1 MKINNI
7 KLMNK
12 QIKAIFVLA
21 FTLVMSVTSCLNEVS
36 DPNGGGNALP
46 GNVESLDSQVAAMK
60 ISVGDLESVSGA
72 LVGVAETLDVDALKA
87 ELESCSASVQD
98 HIASVE
104 GGAQALAS
112 TVKAIELQGRI
123 AETVGALKAQVE
135 LLEANGQTRVLLERI
150 QTLEEGVA
158 SWLGDKF
165 ENYYLVSSEL
175 ERVNEFSSVA
185 KEQALSVDALQSDV
199 EAGLRKDDQS
209 GDLAKVASSVSES
222 AKLLAEQQSSLSALS
237 SELETGYVS
246 AIKSS
251 TSESKSTLKALN
263 TKAAAALAEV
273 DNSFDGLKA
282 RISACKAT
290 LTDLQNRLTKIEA
303 DVDELLRMIQS
314 VSFMSDYSSDYAVAY
329 YEMKSETVENQDKSY
344 HGKCKRQPEQ
354 TIELNY
360 MIRPAAAAAAV
371 SDPNTVLKV
380 IGYYADKIQTSAID
394 PSNYLNFTVNSVY
407 VTNSERGIVSVTV
420 NHDLNDDFFFKE
432 IGAKCAL
439 SIATGSSDVVSKFVE
454 LVPKDKSATVYVE
467 EMRINH
473 DDFEIAEGQT
483 KTLTVTLNPETATNK
498 TVSWTSSNTEVAT
511 VDKGVVTAVAPGDAT
526 ITATTNGINEWGH
539 QLIASLKVKVNP
551 AVRLGGPLYVEVGKP
566 AELSLDFPPAMNIE
580 SKIWSS
586 SDETKATVANG
597 IVTGVAHTY
606 NQYTYQYNP
615 ITITCVVNGVITLT
629 HEMYV
634 VVPQPRQ
641 IRLNSYGDDVKSV
654 SMKLDQ
660 TISLA
665 GSILPDN
672 VDASLF
678 RMTYE
683 SDAGVGWIDFSS
695 GEIKAPG
702 SVGGRYVYIKVRD
715 KDKNTY
721 MKTFVERTVVVN
733 VEPYYV
739 ETMKFA
745 QETITLAPDQT
756 TVLSPVFTSDVDGK
770 QPSYT
775 SLNWVSS
782 NPSVVSVN
790 STTGEIS
797 TLKEGSAV
805 ITATTTD
812 ANAVPSGQSAKSAS
826 CTVVVETPVAPI
838 NIGDY
843 FYSDGTWSSQ
853 RDYSKTVIGIVFSN
867 AGVAT
872 SDPILMRDCPKATHG
887 LVVGLT
893 EYNSTL
899 GQFGYSS
906 VYTWLTDAGYPA
918 ISVDVPNGY
927 GLTKGMTAYRDANSG
942 YVELYDRT
950 NGPVAKHNVALPSGV
965 SSWYIP
971 SFKEMK
977 WLHENKAVV
986 NAALSNA
993 GGTQIT
999 GSLYWLSTLRTY
1011 SYNQCQGSPF
1021 DMINGGWYAYDKK
1034 TTSYPVRVV
1043 FAF

>member
-1 MKINNI
+1 MKHLI
-7 KLMNK
+7 KMGW
-12 QIKAIFVLA
+12 VLA
-21 FTLVMSVTSCLNEVS
+21 SAVMLCLTSCLNEAS
-36 DPNGGGNALP
+36 DPNSGAGELP
-46 GNVESLDSQVAAMK
+46 GNVAALVEQVASMK
-60 ISVGDLESVSGA
+60 TSVNEMESIQASLAEMSDLQGFAAQLETCVTSVN
-72 LVGVAETLDVDALKA
+72 E
-87 ELESCSASVQD
+87 

-104 GGAQALAS
+104 AGMSGVNA
-112 TVKAIELQGRI
+112 TI
-123 AETVGALKAQVE
+123 AAMEIQSQIATTIGALKVQVASFSNE
-135 LLEANGQTRVLLERI
+135 SLQSDILSVEK
-150 QTLEEGVA
+150 GVA
-158 SWLGDKF
+158 LWLGKDF
-165 ENYYLVSSEL
+165 TNYYV
-175 ERVNEFSSVA
+175 VA
-185 KEQALSVDALQSDV
+185 SEQASLAAMMELVDAQSLLVGAIASDV
-199 EAGLRKDDQS
+199 EAGLRVGDAS
-209 GDLAKVASSVSES
+209 G
-222 AKLLAEQQSSLSALS
+222 LAEILASVDNSSKELSKLNEQISALCT
-237 SELETGYVS
+237 EVEKGYS
-246 AIKSS
+246 DAIKSQ
-251 TSESKSTLKALN
+251 TSDTKSALKALN
-263 TKAAAALAEV
+263 NKAKTAAEQADNTLA
-273 DNSFDGLKA
+273 GLIGRIEDCEAAIADLDA
-282 RISACKAT
+282 RLAKV
-290 LTDLQNRLTKIEA
+290 EA
-303 DVDELLRMIQS
+303 DVEELLGMIQS
-314 VSFMSDYSSDYAVAY
+314 VSFLSDYSSDYAVAY
-329 YEMKSETVENQDKSY
+329 YEMKDTKVSAPGKAYDGKNQRAAA
-344 HGKCKRQPEQ
+344 G
-354 TIELNY
+354 TIDLSF
-360 MIRPAAAAAAV
+360 MIRPASAAAAV
-371 SDPNTVLKV
+371 TAQTASVF
-380 IGYYADKIQTSAID
+380 GYYAEQIQTRAVD
-394 PSNYLNFTVNSVY
+394 PSSFVNFQIQRVS
-407 VTNSERGIVSVTV
+407 VTNAERGIVTV
-420 NHDLNDDFFFKE
+420 KVSHDLKDDFYYKAT
-432 IGAKCAL
+432 GAKCAL
-439 SIATGSSDVVSKFVE
+439 SIATGKTDITSKFIE
-454 LVPKDKSATVYVE
+454 LVPKDNSSTVYVE
-467 EMRINH
+467 EIKINT
-473 DDFEIAEGQT
+473 DDFEIDEGQS
-483 KTLTVTLNPETATNK
+483 KNLTATVNPSSATNK
-498 TVSWTSSNTEVAT
+498 TVKWTSSDPTIVSIDQASGAMKAEKQGNV
-511 VDKGVVTAVAPGDAT
+511 T
-526 ITATTNGINEWGH
+526 ITATTNGIDEWGDN
-539 QLIASLKVKVNP
+539 LTASVNVKVNP
-551 AVRLGGPLYVEVGKP
+551 SIRLGGPLYVEVGKN
-566 AELSLDFPPAMNIE
+566 AELSLDFPPAMNVE
-580 SKIWSS
+580 SKVWLS
-586 SDETKATVANG
+586 SDETKATVENG

-615 ITITCVVNGVITLT
+615 ITITCIVNGTITLT
-629 HEMYV
+629 HEMSV

-641 IRLNSYGDDVKSV
+641 IKLNNYGDDVKSV

-665 GSILPDN
+665 GTILPAN

-683 SDAGVGWIDFSS
+683 SDGGLGWIDFSS

-702 SVGGRYVYIKVRD
+702 SLGGRYVYIKV
-715 KDKNTY
+715 KDINKHTY

-843 FYSDGTWSSQ
+843 FYSDGTWSSE

-872 SDPILMRDCPKATHG
+872 SDPVLMRDCPKATHG

-906 VYTWLTDAGYPA
+906 VYGWLSSNGYPTPNT
-918 ISVDVPNGY
+918 DVPNGY

-950 NGPVAKHNVALPSGV
+950 SGPVAKHKVSLPSGV

-971 SFKEMK
+971 SYKEMK

-1011 SYNQCQGSPF
+1011 NSYNECQGSPF
-1021 DMINGGWYAYDKK
+1021 DMVNGAWYSYDKK

>member
-1 MKINNI
+1 MKHLI
-7 KLMNK
+7 KMGW
-12 QIKAIFVLA
+12 VLA
-21 FTLVMSVTSCLNEVS
+21 SAVMLCLTSCLNEAS
-36 DPNGGGNALP
+36 DPNSGAGELP
-46 GNVESLDSQVAAMK
+46 GNVATLVEQVASMKTSVNEMESIQESLAEMSDLQGFAAQLETCVT
-60 ISVGDLESVSGA
+60 SVNE
-72 LVGVAETLDVDALKA
+72 
-87 ELESCSASVQD
+87 

-104 GGAQALAS
+104 AGMSGVNA
-112 TVKAIELQGRI
+112 TI
-123 AETVGALKAQVE
+123 AAMEIQSQIATTIGALKVQ
-135 LLEANGQTRVLLERI
+135 L
-150 QTLEEGVA
+150 A
-158 SWLGDKF
+158 SF
-165 ENYYLVSSEL
+165 S
-175 ERVNEFSSVA
+175 NES
-185 KEQALSVDALQSDV
+185 LQSDILSV
-199 EAGLRKDDQS
+199 EKGVALWLGKDFTNYYVVASEQASLAAMMEVVDAQSLLVGAIASDVDAGLRVGDAS
-209 GDLAKVASSVSES
+209 G
-222 AKLLAEQQSSLSALS
+222 LAEILASVDNSSKELSKLNEQISALCT
-237 SELETGYVS
+237 EVEKGYS
-246 AIKSS
+246 DAIKSP
-251 TSESKSTLKALN
+251 TSDTKSALKALN
-263 TKAAAALAEV
+263 NKAKTAAEQADNTLA
-273 DNSFDGLKA
+273 GLIGRIEDCEAAIADLDA
-282 RISACKAT
+282 RLAKV
-290 LTDLQNRLTKIEA
+290 EA
-303 DVDELLRMIQS
+303 DVEELLGMIQS
-314 VSFMSDYSSDYAVAY
+314 VSFLSDYSSDYAVAY
-329 YEMKSETVENQDKSY
+329 YEMKSNKVSAPGQAYDGKNQREAA
-344 HGKCKRQPEQ
+344 G
-354 TIELNY
+354 TIDLSF
-360 MIRPAAAAAAV
+360 MIRPASAAAAV
-371 SDPNTVLKV
+371 TEQTASVF
-380 IGYYADKIQTSAID
+380 GYYAEQIQTRAVDPSSFVNFKIQ
-394 PSNYLNFTVNSVY
+394 SVS
-407 VTNSERGIVSVTV
+407 VTNAERGIVTV
-420 NHDLNDDFFFKE
+420 KVSHDLKDDFYYKAT
-432 IGAKCAL
+432 GAKCAL
-439 SIATGSSDVVSKFVE
+439 SIATGKTDITSKFIE
-454 LVPKDKSATVYVE
+454 LVPKDNSSTVYVE
-467 EMRINH
+467 EIKINT
-473 DDFEIAEGQT
+473 DDFEIDEGQS
-483 KTLTVTLNPETATNK
+483 KNLTATVNPSSATNK
-498 TVSWTSSNTEVAT
+498 TVKWTSSDPTIVSIDQASGAMKAEKQGNV
-511 VDKGVVTAVAPGDAT
+511 T
-526 ITATTNGINEWGH
+526 ITATTNGIDEWGDN
-539 QLIASLKVKVNP
+539 LTASVNVKVNP
-551 AVRLGGPLYVEVGKP
+551 SIRLGGPLYVEVGKN
-566 AELSLDFPPAMNIE
+566 AELSLDFPPAMNVE
-580 SKIWSS
+580 SKVWLS
-586 SDETKATVANG
+586 SDETKATVENG

-615 ITITCVVNGVITLT
+615 ITITCIVNGNITLT
-629 HEMYV
+629 HEMSV

-641 IRLNSYGDDVKSV
+641 IKLNNYGDDVKSI

-665 GSILPDN
+665 GTILPAN

-683 SDAGVGWIDFSS
+683 SDGGLGWINFDT

-702 SVGGRYVYIKVRD
+702 SMGGRYVYIKVRD
-715 KDKNTY
+715 KDQNTY

-843 FYSDGTWSSQ
+843 FYSDGTWSSE

-872 SDPILMRDCPKATHG
+872 SDPVLMRDCPKATHG

-893 EYNSTL
+893 EYDSTL

-906 VYTWLTDAGYPA
+906 VYGWLSSNGYPTPNT
-918 ISVDVPNGY
+918 DVPNGY
-927 GLTKGMTAYRDANSG
+927 GLTKGMTAYRDANSS

-950 NGPVAKHNVALPSGV
+950 NGPVAKHKVSLPSGV

-971 SFKEMK
+971 SYKEMK

-1011 SYNQCQGSPF
+1011 NSYNECQGSPF
-1021 DMINGGWYAYDKK
+1021 DMINGGWYSYDKK